1 MNDKL
6 SKALDIANYMVTLA
20 NEKKIIFEEYKQN
33 LTHFSNGN
41 TFFVSRELI
50 NFVKTLIDL
59 GQTDAVILDDNNIP
73 VDIENLAQFLE
84 TLLSVYTMAVNQYQT
99 KYQALKNNRSVE
111 SILEL

>member
-20 NEKKIIFEEYKQN
+20 NEKKIILEEYKQN
-33 LTHFSNGN
+33 LIYFVNGH
-41 TFFVSRELI
+41 TFFVSKELI

-84 TLLSVYTMAVNQYQT
+84 TLLSVYTSSVNQYQT
-99 KYQALKNNRSVE
+99 KYQSLKNNRSVE